1 MDSPPA
7 HGFGNFDFSYE
18 SLNNLMLTSSLPY
31 LSISVSSF
39 FYCKNEFLTS
49 SINSEFLSK
58 FCQNYKSLIL
68 SLLIFFIVLFR

>member
-39 FYCKNEFLTS
+39 FIAKMNF
-49 SINSEFLSK
+49 
-58 FCQNYKSLIL
+58 
-68 SLLIFFIVLFR
+68 